1 MIGIDLQFKAHIQG
15 IFTVG
20 IAIEGEVAL
29 VLHGVVSIDVG
40 AVVIAA
46 IITVPTPI
54 NFGQAIFVTEAV
66 SAVIAAVAFTIIAGV
81 AVVPIR
87 VCGVICICRADGTTT
102 DIAGG
107 GAVFTVVVF
116 IDANRRLTPNDTTAV
131 GAESEVGIEVC
142 FAESNGYGLVFI
154 VLVMDNHGLM
164 SFLF

>member
-87 VCGVICICRADGTTT
+87 VCGVLGICRANGAAA

-107 GAVFTVVVF
+107 GAVLAVVVF
-116 IDANRRLTPNDTTAV
+116 IDPNRRLPPDDTAAV
-131 GAESEVGIEVC
+131 GTEGEMGIEVC
-142 FAESNGYGLVFI
+142 FAEGNGYGLVFV